1 MWTRELTRGAAHVNL
16 FDMRTHR
23 DPSAAG
29 SVAPLRAVVLPGRP
43 AAAPALPG
51 PRPTV
56 FPVVPGRAVAAL
68 GLCALLSACDAPAT
82 PAPDARPTS
91 SVTARASAAPSV
103 AAAASSPATTATAA
117 APSSAPPAASASAA
131 PGGAAAFVADPSITA
146 TSTTLETSAGP
157 VVVHAVHHGTLYFEL
172 GGKVLWL
179 DPWGEA
185 LAKLPE
191 GGAKAPR
198 ADFVLLTDIH
208 QDHLDE
214 KALAQVKKEGAVV
227 MGPKAV
233 AEKLPGTTVIAN
245 GEKKTLGTT
254 DKGPIEVEATP
265 MYNLKRGPEAGKL
278 FHDKG
283 RGNGYL
289 LTYGGKR
296 VYVSGDT
303 ECTPEM
309 KALKGVD
316 LALVVMNLPYTM
328 TPEEA
333 AECIAAFAPKV
344 VVPYHHRGS
353 DLGVLDAKLAGS
365 GVKVEKLKLY

>member
-23 DPSAAG
+23 DPSPSGPARTTGGVPVRRRMPRRPRNPAG
-29 SVAPLRAVVLPGRP
+29 LVALASTLALVACSPP
-43 AAAPALPG
+43 ATTGAPDAG
-51 PRPTV
+51 PAPEVKATT
-56 FPVVPGRAVAAL
+56 GST
-68 GLCALLSACDAPAT
+68 SASPAT
-82 PAPDARPTS
+82 PP
-91 SVTARASAAPSV
+91 
-103 AAAASSPATTATAA
+103 ASSAGPG
-117 APSSAPPAASASAA
+117 ASASAA
-131 PGGAAAFVADPSITA
+131 PDGAAAFVADPSITA
-146 TSTTLETSAGP
+146 TTTTLETSAGP

-185 LAKLPE
+185 LAKLPG
-191 GGAKAPR
+191 GGASAPK

-214 KALAQVKKEGAVV
+214 KAVAQVKKNGAVV

-245 GEKKTLGTT
+245 GETKTLGTT
-254 DKGPIEVEATP
+254 DAGPIEVEATP

-278 FHDKG
+278 FHDAG

-289 LTYGGKR
+289 LTFGGKR
-296 VYVSGDT
+296 VYISGDT

-309 KALKGVD
+309 RALKDVD

-328 TPEEA
+328 PPEEA

-353 DLGVLDAKLAGS
+353 DLGVLDAKLAGT